1 VSLAPSSQKV
11 LAFAGSCRQGSF
23 NHALLQHVIAL
34 AAESQPEL
42 TFTLISLADY
52 PLPLFNE
59 DVEASDPTPPA
70 IIALKALFAQHDGLL
85 IASPEYNSLPTP
97 LLLNTFSWLSR
108 QAAGEAP
115 YAAFKGKVAALVAA
129 SPGGLG
135 GLRALPVV
143 RHGLQNMGVTVVPQV
158 VSVASAQSVLA
169 APALADPTRGM
180 ILTQLAQLSHHLR

>member
-1 VSLAPSSQKV
+1 MSIAPSPKKV

-34 AAESQPEL
+34 ASESHPDL
-42 TFTLISLADY
+42 TFTLVSLADY

-70 IIALKALFAQHDGLL
+70 LIALKALFAQHNGLL

-97 LLLNTFSWLSR
+97 LLLNTLSWLSR
-108 QAAGEAP
+108 QGVGEAP
-115 YAAFKGKVAALVAA
+115 LAAFKGKVAALVGA

-143 RHGLQNMGVTVVPQV
+143 RHGLQNVGVTVVPQL
-158 VSVASAQSVLA
+158 VSVGSAHTALT
-169 APALADPTRGM
+169 APTLPDPTRAM
-180 ILTQLAQLSHHLR
+180 IVTQLAQLSHHLR